1 MLYLLLL
8 VGRVGYEGSRSQRA
22 HVLFL
27 RIPALPMGFVTTVLV
42 VLGMR
47 NILKQRAHCP
57 VVSILLAGKCFY
69 HLQPACGG
77 IENGRLLLIPIYTS
91 RVGGIGSLCKLT
103 RR

>member
-8 VGRVGYEGSRSQRA
+8 VGRVGYQGSRGQRA
-22 HVLFL
+22 RVLFL
-27 RIPALPMGFVTTVLV
+27 RIPALPVGFVTTVLV

-47 NILKQRAHCP
+47 NILKQRARCP
-57 VVSILLAGKCFY
+57 VVSIRLAGKCFY

-77 IENGRLLLIPIYTS
+77 IENGRLLLLPMYTS
-91 RVGGIGSLCKLT
+91 QVGRIGSLCKLT